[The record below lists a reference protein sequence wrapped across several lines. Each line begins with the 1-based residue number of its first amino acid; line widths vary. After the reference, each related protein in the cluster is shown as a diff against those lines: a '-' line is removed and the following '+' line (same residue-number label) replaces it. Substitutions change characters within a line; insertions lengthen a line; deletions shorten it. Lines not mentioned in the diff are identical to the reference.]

1 MITWINYAIY
11 LVISFVN
18 IGMYYLLLTPKKS
31 VIRATAISF
40 IVLLP
45 FTYFKFFSL
54 TSSSTDIILSLINN
68 VIMIVLAK
76 LMVKENIVRCLIAW
90 FMILLVFMSSSAI
103 WALFPVA
110 QHDVTSIMVTVIYLC
125 NVPYLLIVYFIVY
138 KIYKKTNAAYS
149 GKSGI
154 ILLASMCIFAL
165 LEPYVID
172 QSDMYYGIDNSTIGI
187 AVCVLI
193 GLQPFVAMLINE
205 LIVHNEMYKHERKM
219 IEFELDNE
227 KQYHEIIM
235 EQGDSLAKI
244 RHDIADQVFV
254 IRNIAQN
261 EPERAYTMMQELE
274 EKITQELKYAI
285 HAE

>member
-11 LVISFVN
+11 LVISLVN
-18 IGMYYLLLTPKKS
+18 IGMYYLLLTPKK
-31 VIRATAISF
+31 
-40 IVLLP
+40 
-45 FTYFKFFSL
+45 
-54 TSSSTDIILSLINN
+54 
-68 VIMIVLAK
+68 
-76 LMVKENIVRCLIAW
+76 
-90 FMILLVFMSSSAI
+90 
-103 WALFPVA
+103 
-110 QHDVTSIMVTVIYLC
+110 
-125 NVPYLLIVYFIVY
+125 
-138 KIYKKTNAAYS
+138 
-149 GKSGI
+149 
-154 ILLASMCIFAL
+154 
-165 LEPYVID
+165 
-172 QSDMYYGIDNSTIGI
+172 IDNSTIGI

-227 KQYHEIIM
+227 KQYHENIM

-244 RHDIADQVFV
+244 RHDIAV

-274 EKITQELKYAI
+274 EKITQELKYVI